1 MSTTKSLSHVSYV
14 CCFKKQSPKITA
26 GIQEENSFALKKKD
40 CFTKRPRHVFAENV
54 TPCHASLLSL
64 KVIMIKWAAFKIWN
78 GGWTFLLIEGLFDS
92 IQDKNTQ
99 VGYIVNFEIFL
110 SPMFYMKSILEIQ
123 EVQNQAFQ
131 HIWRF
136 WIVIFMIFCTFWRLR
151 FIKFT

>member
-78 GGWTFLLIEGLFDS
+78 GVWTFLLIEGLFDS
-92 IQDKNTQ
+92 IQDKNTHIG
-99 VGYIVNFEIFL
+99 VKTCRIKTIGCKLYIFDA
-110 SPMFYMKSILEIQ
+110 P
-123 EVQNQAFQ
+123 
-131 HIWRF
+131 
-136 WIVIFMIFCTFWRLR
+136 TFWLNHYVAVRNR
-151 FIKFT
+151 SHCSAV